1 MVLTNNSLPLK
12 ITISKQNINI
22 IRSSSGGKLQITN
35 RWKII
40 PKINRCNSLEII
52 SKNRT
57 YPNFSLKVKAQ
68 ERIILI
74 KNGLTLIIISQLS
87 QPLKSSSLRKPV
99 YLDTLFLEINRRINH
114 FRSLKL

>member
-1 MVLTNNSLPLK
+1 MVLTNNSLLPQ

-22 IRSSSGGKLQITN
+22 IRSSSGGKLLITN

-57 YPNFSLKVKAQ
+57 YPNFSFKVKAQ

-74 KNGLTLIIISQLS
+74 KNGILL
-87 QPLKSSSLRKPV
+87 SLRNQIRKTPG
-99 YLDTLFLEINRRINH
+99 
-114 FRSLKL
+114 